1 MASLQ
6 TYDIKDG
13 TFYQEQDRGDFSMN
27 SLKGYVPLSLAIL
40 LAATVPAANAGS
52 ALDPYT
58 HIKPN
63 APAAK
68 KKGKDERA
76 VVPQFDD
83 AQAKPQTFTNKSI
96 ILPSSDF
103 EEKKPEKKGLLGI
116 PKVGMPKVGM
126 PKMGGITGGLKAGA
140 GAMVSGTKKVGGGIA
155 NASKDAAGAV
165 GSGVK
170 STGDKLADA
179 KDSAISKTKKQKK
192 DSPNKLATKAG
203 SVDELYTEASKDVL
217 AANKNKAKAKASEG
231 KKSLAFMP
239 KFGKKKSK
247 KEEPNDINLR
257 PRSGF
262 EAAATE
268 PDEEVVAEIQEEKA
282 KRIAAKKAKA
292 AKEKFEPIVNLP
304 EDNIQTNSNQVAATP
319 APTTTVNKP
328 AKKSKFGMPSFKASM
343 PSMPGLKK
351 KKKSDAPKQSVAAAP
366 KKQAPVPVKKE
377 IEESQVAIDPNE
389 FAEGD
394 ITAANQFNTGDKEID
409 NAVAKSPAPQAPT
422 NKVAQKPAKKNKIGG
437 MSSAMKGGFDKFNF
451 LNKKKK
457 QPDPQTATKAD
468 APKQM

>member
-1 MASLQ
+1 
-6 TYDIKDG
+6 
-13 TFYQEQDRGDFSMN
+13 MN

-40 LAATVPAANAGS
+40 LAASVPAANAGS

-63 APAAK
+63 APATK

-83 AQAKPQTFTNKSI
+83 VQPGTKTYTNKPIMMSK
-96 ILPSSDF
+96 DHF
-103 EEKKPEKKGLLGI
+103 EDKEPEKKGLLRM
-116 PKVGMPKVGM
+116 PGMPKVGM

-140 GAMVSGTKKVGGGIA
+140 GAMVNGTKKVGGGIA

-192 DSPNKLATKAG
+192 ESPNKLATKAG

-217 AANKNKAKAKASEG
+217 AANKEKAKAKASEG
-231 KKSLAFMP
+231 KKSLAFIP

-304 EDNIQTNSNQVAATP
+304 EDNIKTTSNQVAATP

-343 PSMPGLKK
+343 PSMPGFKK

-389 FAEGD
+389 FADGD

-422 NKVAQKPAKKNKIGG
+422 PKVAQKPAKKNKIGG

>member
-1 MASLQ
+1 
-6 TYDIKDG
+6 
-13 TFYQEQDRGDFSMN
+13 MN
-27 SLKGYVPLSLAIL
+27 SLKGYVPLSLAIM
-40 LAATVPAANAGS
+40 LAASVPAAFAGS
-52 ALDPYT
+52 ALDPYA
-58 HIKPN
+58 HFK
-63 APAAK
+63 PAAPSK
-68 KKGKDERA
+68 KTKGSDRA

-83 AQAKPQTFTNKSI
+83 VQPGTKTYSKVI
-96 ILPSSDF
+96 MPSSDF
-103 EEKKPEKKGLLGI
+103 EEKKPEKKGLLSM

-126 PKMGGITGGLKAGA
+126 PKMGGIADGLKAGA
-140 GAMVSGTKKVGGGIA
+140 GAMIGGTKKMGGSIA

-192 DSPNKLATKAG
+192 ESPNKTASKIG
-203 SVDELYTEASKDVL
+203 SVNELYAGASKQVV
-217 AANKNKAKAKASEG
+217 AANQEKAKAKASEG
-231 KKSLAFMP
+231 KRSLAFIP

-247 KEEPNDINLR
+247 KEEPNDFNLR
-257 PRSGF
+257 PKSGF
-262 EAAATE
+262 EAAVTE
-268 PDEEVVAEIQEEKA
+268 PDEEVLAEIQEEKA

-292 AKEKFEPIVNLP
+292 ESEKFEPIVNLP
-304 EDNIQTNSNQVAATP
+304 EDNVKTTSEPVAATAT
-319 APTTTVNKP
+319 APTMVNKP

-343 PSMPGLKK
+343 PSLPGMKK
-351 KKKSDAPKQSVAAAP
+351 KKKSDAPKQAVAATP
-366 KKQAPVPVKKE
+366 KKQAEVPLKKQ

-389 FAEGD
+389 IPDGD
-394 ITAANQFNTGDKEID
+394 ITASSQFNTGDKEID
-409 NAVAKSPAPQAPT
+409 NAVAKTPAPPEHS

-437 MSSAMKGGFDKFNF
+437 MSSAMKGSFDKFNF